1 MDSLEFWDFLS
12 FIIFSDEPW
21 SLLVSFRQLFKLPL
35 VVQCCDVICCLWMA
49 PYLLLLLPHNWSPVH
64 ASNWIVTNKCLMS
77 NNWVFSTISVFVL
90 VRWWR
95 VTDYYLVRIFWF
107 VFARLKLISVGTWA
121 GWCNHI
127 LTPRPQPQS
136 THSSIQWLQLN
147 TQLELQT
154 FLWFSRSQRRP
165 LLPVLS
171 HLRHY

>member
-1 MDSLEFWDFLS
+1 MIRYHHRHPVIARCSY
-12 FIIFSDEPW
+12 
-21 SLLVSFRQLFKLPL
+21 LLDTRQNTVSHVRCPQPGG
-35 VVQCCDVICCLWMA
+35 
-49 PYLLLLLPHNWSPVH
+49 YLLLLLPHNWSPVH

-107 VFARLKLISVGTWA
+107 VFARLKLISVGTWS